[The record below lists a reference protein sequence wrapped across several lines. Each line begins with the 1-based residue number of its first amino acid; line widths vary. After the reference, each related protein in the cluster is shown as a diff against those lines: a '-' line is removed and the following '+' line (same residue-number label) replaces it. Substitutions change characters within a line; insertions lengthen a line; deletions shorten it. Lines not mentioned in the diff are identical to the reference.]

1 MNRLRN
7 AATKTLGRRNW
18 MSTAGIERSHRA
30 ILFPGQ
36 GSQYVGMGKDLYNLY
51 PRSAKLV
58 FDEADEA
65 LKNGLRA
72 LIFEGQQDKL
82 KLTENAQP
90 AILTTSIAMLRVL
103 ETEFGFDISKA
114 CNHALGHSLGEYTAL
129 VATKAMSLTDAVRL
143 VRLRG
148 EAMTRAVADKQGK
161 TAMSALVVRKDR
173 LADLEKAMEEIKAD
187 LPKGELVAV
196 ANINSSFQVV
206 ISGTSQG
213 VDQASRI
220 LQERRFAARAVD
232 LPVSAPFHCE
242 LMQEAADVM
251 EDALKKVEIKMPC
264 VEVVSNVTARPYA
277 NAEEIPKRLVEQVVA
292 TVEWERS
299 INYCKGQDIDD
310 FLCFGPGKVLANL
323 LKKEYPLDKIRT
335 ITTTIVEPKTEAA
348 KKEEKVTTV
357 KLEEESLTET
367 AAVIETPRY
376 VHDNPRA
383 FKGRLGYACMNTIL
397 RKQKPSVF
405 SARTCRLATVAEKG
419 IEVVKEIALQNV
431 ADMKTMIQWN
441 EGKYHNIRF
450 MRLSSDMFPFASHE
464 KIGYEIDFAEKELK
478 EAGDLANK
486 YKHRL
491 TMHPGQYNQLV
502 SLNPKV
508 VANTARELY
517 YHAHMLDLMGMDQDS
532 VMIIHMGGV
541 YGDREAALARFE
553 QEYQKLPDTVKRR
566 LVLENDE
573 LGYSVSDLLPICQK
587 LQVPLVLDWHHHHIN
602 PGNVTDLLS
611 LLPAI
616 NKTWTDKGIRPKQHY
631 SESRNGAVTQME
643 RRAHSDRVQNLP
655 PTTDD
660 VDLMIEAKD
669 KEQAVFHLYRL
680 FDLETVDDDVWIPQT
695 GIESKQTSGRK
706 SNKAARKKKAAEDA
720 LKEELKDENGDDDYS
735 EDRKADVD
743 SDDPDEFKVEE
754 EVTQVR
760 QTTKRATA
768 AAALAKRKKIE
779 KQVEAIELAMEE
791 KENES
796 TQQTDPD
803 VSMEAVVPEKK
814 PAANGKAKKQSVVKQ
829 EATATEPPVK
839 APPEVKTTARRSRRN
854 VKQAEAQEQ

>member
-1 MNRLRN
+1 MLSFCTKNLFKHCIRN
-7 AATKTLGRRNW
+7 MGKKAATTAVKLE
-18 MSTAGIERSHRA
+18 STVAA
-30 ILFPGQ
+30 
-36 GSQYVGMGKDLYNLY
+36 
-51 PRSAKLV
+51 
-58 FDEADEA
+58 
-65 LKNGLRA
+65 
-72 LIFEGQQDKL
+72 
-82 KLTENAQP
+82 
-90 AILTTSIAMLRVL
+90 
-103 ETEFGFDISKA
+103 
-114 CNHALGHSLGEYTAL
+114 TA
-129 VATKAMSLTDAVRL
+129 
-143 VRLRG
+143 
-148 EAMTRAVADKQGK
+148 
-161 TAMSALVVRKDR
+161 
-173 LADLEKAMEEIKAD
+173 
-187 LPKGELVAV
+187 
-196 ANINSSFQVV
+196 
-206 ISGTSQG
+206 
-213 VDQASRI
+213 
-220 LQERRFAARAVD
+220 
-232 LPVSAPFHCE
+232 
-242 LMQEAADVM
+242 
-251 EDALKKVEIKMPC
+251 
-264 VEVVSNVTARPYA
+264 
-277 NAEEIPKRLVEQVVA
+277 
-292 TVEWERS
+292 
-299 INYCKGQDIDD
+299 
-310 FLCFGPGKVLANL
+310 
-323 LKKEYPLDKIRT
+323 
-335 ITTTIVEPKTEAA
+335 IVEAKNEET
-348 KKEEKVTTV
+348 KKEEEVTV
-357 KLEEESLTET
+357 KLEEESLTDT

-376 VHDNPRA
+376 VHENPRA

-397 RKQKPSVF
+397 RKQKPSIF

-419 IEVVKEIALQNV
+419 IDVVKGIALQNV

-441 EGKYHNIRF
+441 EDHNIRF

-553 QEYQKLPDTVKRR
+553 LEYQKLPDTVKRR

-616 NKTWTDKGIRPKQHY
+616 NKTWTDKGIKPKQHY

-680 FDLETVDDDVWIPQT
+680 FDLETVDDSAWIPQT
-695 GIESKQTSGRK
+695 GIETKQTSGRK

-720 LKEELKDENGDDDYS
+720 LKEELKDENGDEDYS
-735 EDRKADVD
+735 EDVKPKRTRKAATSKKASSSVAAKKRKADVD
-743 SDDPDEFKVEE
+743 SDDAEEIKVEEEE

-768 AAALAKRKKIE
+768 AALAKRKKIE
-779 KQVEAIELAMEE
+779 KEVEIIEMAMEEE

-796 TQQTDPD
+796 AQADPD
-803 VSMEAVVPEKK
+803 VIMDAVVPDETAERKK
-814 PAANGKAKKQSVVKQ
+814 PAANGKAKKGVKK
-829 EATATEPPVK
+829 EVTVTDSPVK
-839 APPEVKTTARRSRRN
+839 APPEVKTTATRRSRRN
-854 VKQAEAQEQ
+854 GGQAKTEE

>member
-1 MNRLRN
+1 MGKK
-7 AATKTLGRRNW
+7 AATTAVKLE
-18 MSTAGIERSHRA
+18 STVAATGVVEPGIE
-30 ILFPGQ
+30 
-36 GSQYVGMGKDLYNLY
+36 
-51 PRSAKLV
+51 
-58 FDEADEA
+58 E
-65 LKNGLRA
+65 
-72 LIFEGQQDKL
+72 
-82 KLTENAQP
+82 
-90 AILTTSIAMLRVL
+90 
-103 ETEFGFDISKA
+103 
-114 CNHALGHSLGEYTAL
+114 
-129 VATKAMSLTDAVRL
+129 
-143 VRLRG
+143 
-148 EAMTRAVADKQGK
+148 
-161 TAMSALVVRKDR
+161 
-173 LADLEKAMEEIKAD
+173 
-187 LPKGELVAV
+187 
-196 ANINSSFQVV
+196 
-206 ISGTSQG
+206 
-213 VDQASRI
+213 
-220 LQERRFAARAVD
+220 
-232 LPVSAPFHCE
+232 
-242 LMQEAADVM
+242 
-251 EDALKKVEIKMPC
+251 
-264 VEVVSNVTARPYA
+264 
-277 NAEEIPKRLVEQVVA
+277 
-292 TVEWERS
+292 
-299 INYCKGQDIDD
+299 
-310 FLCFGPGKVLANL
+310 
-323 LKKEYPLDKIRT
+323 
-335 ITTTIVEPKTEAA
+335 A
-348 KKEEKVTTV
+348 KKEENVTV

-367 AAVIETPRY
+367 AAVAETPRY

-419 IEVVKEIALQNV
+419 IDVIKEIALQNV

-441 EGKYHNIRF
+441 EDHNIRF

-680 FDLETVDDDVWIPQT
+680 FDLETVDDDAWIPQT
-695 GIESKQTSGRK
+695 GTETKQTNGRK
-706 SNKAARKKKAAEDA
+706 SNKGARKKKAAEDA
-720 LKEELKDENGDDDYS
+720 LKEELKEENGDDDYS
-735 EDRKADVD
+735 EDVKPKRARKVSAKKASVSAKKRKADVD
-743 SDDPDEFKVEE
+743 SDQEEVKLEEE

-760 QTTKRATA
+760 KTTKRAT

-779 KQVEAIELAMEE
+779 EQVEAIELALEE

-796 TQQTDPD
+796 RQAADN
-803 VSMEAVVPEKK
+803 VVNMDTTVLENTAEEKK
-814 PAANGKAKKQSVVKQ
+814 PAAKRNAKKGAQ
-829 EATATEPPVK
+829 EEAIAIDIPVK
-839 APPEVKTTARRSRRN
+839 APHEVKPNTRRSRRN
-854 VKQAEAQEQ
+854 VGSK

>member
-1 MNRLRN
+1 MGKKV
-7 AATKTLGRRNW
+7 AATAVKLE
-18 MSTAGIERSHRA
+18 ST
-30 ILFPGQ
+30 
-36 GSQYVGMGKDLYNLY
+36 
-51 PRSAKLV
+51 
-58 FDEADEA
+58 
-65 LKNGLRA
+65 
-72 LIFEGQQDKL
+72 
-82 KLTENAQP
+82 
-90 AILTTSIAMLRVL
+90 
-103 ETEFGFDISKA
+103 
-114 CNHALGHSLGEYTAL
+114 
-129 VATKAMSLTDAVRL
+129 VAA
-143 VRLRG
+143 
-148 EAMTRAVADKQGK
+148 
-161 TAMSALVVRKDR
+161 
-173 LADLEKAMEEIKAD
+173 
-187 LPKGELVAV
+187 
-196 ANINSSFQVV
+196 
-206 ISGTSQG
+206 
-213 VDQASRI
+213 
-220 LQERRFAARAVD
+220 
-232 LPVSAPFHCE
+232 
-242 LMQEAADVM
+242 
-251 EDALKKVEIKMPC
+251 
-264 VEVVSNVTARPYA
+264 
-277 NAEEIPKRLVEQVVA
+277 
-292 TVEWERS
+292 
-299 INYCKGQDIDD
+299 
-310 FLCFGPGKVLANL
+310 
-323 LKKEYPLDKIRT
+323 
-335 ITTTIVEPKTEAA
+335 TTIVEPKNEEAR
-348 KKEEKVTTV
+348 KEEKVTV
-357 KLEEESLTET
+357 KLEEENLTET

-397 RKQKPSVF
+397 RKQKPSIF

-419 IEVVKEIALQNV
+419 IDVVKEIALQNV
-431 ADMKTMIQWN
+431 TDMKTMIQWN
-441 EGKYHNIRF
+441 EDHNIRF

-464 KIGYEIDFAEKELK
+464 KIGYEIDFAEKQLK

-508 VANTARELY
+508 VANTTRELY

-602 PGNVTDLLS
+602 PGNVTDLIS

-616 NKTWTDKGIRPKQHY
+616 NKTWTDKGIKPKQHY

-680 FDLETVDDDVWIPQT
+680 FELETVDDDVWIPQT
-695 GIESKQTSGRK
+695 GVETKQTGGRK
-706 SNKAARKKKAAEDA
+706 STKAARKKKAAEDA
-720 LKEELKDENGDDDYS
+720 LKDELKDENGDDDYS
-735 EDRKADVD
+735 EDVKPKRTRKAITTKKATSSAKKRKADMVSGD
-743 SDDPDEFKVEE
+743 QEEFNLEE

-768 AAALAKRKKIE
+768 AALAKRKEIE
-779 KQVEAIELAMEE
+779 KEVEAIELAMEE

-796 TQQTDPD
+796 AQADDD
-803 VSMEAVVPEKK
+803 VRMDTAMPEKMAKRKK
-814 PAANGKAKKQSVVKQ
+814 PAVNGKAKKSAKK
-829 EATATEPPVK
+829 EPTAIDLPVK
-839 APPEVKTTARRSRRN
+839 APPEVKATTRRSRRS
-854 VKQAEAQEQ
+854 VDGKQAKSNE

>member
-1 MNRLRN
+1 MGKK
-7 AATKTLGRRNW
+7 AATTAVKLESTVAA
-18 MSTAGIERSHRA
+18 TAGVE
-30 ILFPGQ
+30 
-36 GSQYVGMGKDLYNLY
+36 
-51 PRSAKLV
+51 PRV
-58 FDEADEA
+58 E
-65 LKNGLRA
+65 
-72 LIFEGQQDKL
+72 
-82 KLTENAQP
+82 
-90 AILTTSIAMLRVL
+90 
-103 ETEFGFDISKA
+103 ETE
-114 CNHALGHSLGEYTAL
+114 
-129 VATKAMSLTDAVRL
+129 
-143 VRLRG
+143 
-148 EAMTRAVADKQGK
+148 
-161 TAMSALVVRKDR
+161 
-173 LADLEKAMEEIKAD
+173 
-187 LPKGELVAV
+187 
-196 ANINSSFQVV
+196 
-206 ISGTSQG
+206 
-213 VDQASRI
+213 
-220 LQERRFAARAVD
+220 
-232 LPVSAPFHCE
+232 
-242 LMQEAADVM
+242 
-251 EDALKKVEIKMPC
+251 
-264 VEVVSNVTARPYA
+264 
-277 NAEEIPKRLVEQVVA
+277 
-292 TVEWERS
+292 
-299 INYCKGQDIDD
+299 
-310 FLCFGPGKVLANL
+310 
-323 LKKEYPLDKIRT
+323 
-335 ITTTIVEPKTEAA
+335 
-348 KKEEKVTTV
+348 KEENVTV

-367 AAVIETPRY
+367 TAVVETPRY

-397 RKQKPSVF
+397 RKQKPSIF

-419 IEVVKEIALQNV
+419 IDVVKAIALQNV

-441 EGKYHNIRF
+441 EDHNIRF

-616 NKTWTDKGIRPKQHY
+616 NKTWTDKGIKPKQHY

-680 FDLETVDDDVWIPQT
+680 FDLETVDDDAWIPQT
-695 GIESKQTSGRK
+695 GTETKQTNGRK
-706 SNKAARKKKAAEDA
+706 SNKGARKKKAAEDA
-720 LKEELKDENGDDDYS
+720 LKEELKEENGDDDYS
-735 EDRKADVD
+735 EDVKPKRARKASTKKASVSAKKRKVDVD
-743 SDDPDEFKVEE
+743 SDQEEVKLEEEEE

-760 QTTKRATA
+760 KTTKRAT

-779 KQVEAIELAMEE
+779 EQVEAIELAMEE

-796 TQQTDPD
+796 RQAADH
-803 VSMEAVVPEKK
+803 VVNMDTTVLENTAEEKK
-814 PAANGKAKKQSVVKQ
+814 PAAKRKAKKGTQ
-829 EATATEPPVK
+829 EEAIAIDIPVK
-839 APPEVKTTARRSRRN
+839 APHEVKATTRRSRRN
-854 VKQAEAQEQ
+854 VGSK

>member
-1 MNRLRN
+1 MGKKAAITAVKLESTV
-7 AATKTLGRRNW
+7 AATT
-18 MSTAGIERSHRA
+18 
-30 ILFPGQ
+30 F
-36 GSQYVGMGKDLYNLY
+36 
-51 PRSAKLV
+51 
-58 FDEADEA
+58 
-65 LKNGLRA
+65 
-72 LIFEGQQDKL
+72 
-82 KLTENAQP
+82 
-90 AILTTSIAMLRVL
+90 
-103 ETEFGFDISKA
+103 
-114 CNHALGHSLGEYTAL
+114 
-129 VATKAMSLTDAVRL
+129 
-143 VRLRG
+143 
-148 EAMTRAVADKQGK
+148 
-161 TAMSALVVRKDR
+161 
-173 LADLEKAMEEIKAD
+173 
-187 LPKGELVAV
+187 
-196 ANINSSFQVV
+196 
-206 ISGTSQG
+206 
-213 VDQASRI
+213 
-220 LQERRFAARAVD
+220 
-232 LPVSAPFHCE
+232 
-242 LMQEAADVM
+242 
-251 EDALKKVEIKMPC
+251 
-264 VEVVSNVTARPYA
+264 
-277 NAEEIPKRLVEQVVA
+277 
-292 TVEWERS
+292 
-299 INYCKGQDIDD
+299 
-310 FLCFGPGKVLANL
+310 
-323 LKKEYPLDKIRT
+323 
-335 ITTTIVEPKTEAA
+335 VEPKNEETKNEA
-348 KKEEKVTTV
+348 KVIV
-357 KLEEESLTET
+357 KLEEEDLTET

-376 VHDNPRA
+376 VHENPRA

-441 EGKYHNIRF
+441 EGKYGTDHNVRF

-464 KIGYEIDFAEKELK
+464 KIGYEIDFAAKELK

-508 VANTARELY
+508 VANTTRELY

-541 YGDREAALARFE
+541 YGDRESALARFE
-553 QEYQKLPDTVKRR
+553 LEYQKLPDTVKRR

-616 NKTWTDKGIRPKQHY
+616 NKTWTDKGIKPKQHY

-669 KEQAVFHLYRL
+669 KEQAVFHLYKL

-695 GIESKQTSGRK
+695 GIETKQTNGRK
-706 SNKAARKKKAAEDA
+706 SNKAIRKKAAEDA

-735 EDRKADVD
+735 EDVKPKRVRKATTNKKATSSAKKRKADMG
-743 SDDPDEFKVEE
+743 SDDQDEVKVEE

-768 AAALAKRKKIE
+768 AALAKRKKIE
-779 KQVEAIELAMEE
+779 EQVEAIEMAMEE

-796 TQQTDPD
+796 AQADPD
-803 VSMEAVVPEKK
+803 VSANTAVPEKMTKRKK
-814 PAANGKAKKQSVVKQ
+814 PTANGKA
-829 EATATEPPVK
+829 TAVDLPVK
-839 APPEVKTTARRSRRN
+839 APPEVKVATRRSRRN
-854 VKQAEAQEQ
+854 GKQAKAE